1 MNRRNF
7 MRSALLAPAFGW
19 AQKVSSVLK
28 VSLNAYSFNQRL
40 NDSMEGRAGGIT
52 LLQLVDW
59 TAQNKF
65 DAIDATGYYFPG
77 YPEVPS
83 DSYIASLKQK
93 AAGHGLSI
101 SGTGV
106 RNNFTPADKGVRDD
120 GVKLVK
126 AWIEVAARLGAP
138 VIRVFAD
145 TQGGKK
151 WQDVAPGLTREQV
164 EEYAAAAIREC
175 ADEGKKH
182 GIRIGVQNHA
192 DFLQTGEQFLSL
204 IKAVGSDWCGPILD
218 IGSFRTKDPYA
229 DIAMVAPHAINWQI
243 KQSLTGE
250 AGGEQTDLIR
260 LMKIVRKSGYSGYL
274 PIETLSPRGKP
285 YDPFAVVP
293 VFLRQVREALAQTS
307 A

>member
-1 MNRRNF
+1 MNRRTF
-7 MRSALLAPAFGW
+7 IGSALFAPAFGL
-19 AQKVSSVLK
+19 AQKPHPMLK

-83 DSYIASLKQK
+83 DSYIASLKKK
-93 AAGHGLSI
+93 AADLGLAI

-106 RNNFTPADKGVRDD
+106 RNNFTPADKSVREA

-126 AWIEVAARLGAP
+126 AWIEVAAKLGAP

-151 WQDVAPGLTREQV
+151 WQDVAPASRGSRCKNTPPPR
-164 EEYAAAAIREC
+164 YA
-175 ADEGKKH
+175 
-182 GIRIGVQNHA
+182 
-192 DFLQTGEQFLSL
+192 S
-204 IKAVGSDWCGPILD
+204 
-218 IGSFRTKDPYA
+218 
-229 DIAMVAPHAINWQI
+229 
-243 KQSLTGE
+243 
-250 AGGEQTDLIR
+250 
-260 LMKIVRKSGYSGYL
+260 
-274 PIETLSPRGKP
+274 
-285 YDPFAVVP
+285 
-293 VFLRQVREALAQTS
+293 AQTRARSTAFVS
-307 A
+307 AFRIMPIFFRPGSNSYR